1 MEYQTGPSTGQ
12 LYKLLYLKK
21 KKKDDDVFK
30 KYNKE
35 LTSFVGT
42 VIFFFL

>member
-1 MEYQTGPSTGQ
+1 MEYPTGPSTGQ
-12 LYKLLYLKK
+12 PYKLLYLKK
-21 KKKDDDVFK
+21 KKKDDVFK